1 VIIVKVKNWIV
12 LLVFYIITILGV
24 LYLCKI
30 YSNSSSV
37 VELSISDYTLNI
49 TDKKYDKVYDNVL
62 NFSNEKD
69 EFVIYVSS
77 RDNSSFEKTF
87 IDVINESNLKNK
99 ILFID
104 SDGLANFDYVNK
116 LIDSLGGNTVIS
128 KKKLPIFIIIKDQKV
143 SNVEF
148 VDNFDKD
155 SLKNI
160 LGGIYD

>member
-1 VIIVKVKNWIV
+1 MKVKNWIV